1 MMMQAA
7 RFYAKGEPLKVEEVP
22 VPEVG
27 ADEVLVKVAGCGICQ
42 SDLEYIDLGVPTVKK
57 PPITLGHEPAGT
69 ITKAG
74 ESVKGFKEGDTV
86 LCGNIISCGVCR
98 YCREGRDDICDN
110 WVMLGNMI
118 DGAYAQYMK
127 IPAKNAYLLPPEIDP
142 EYGCIVADAVSTPF
156 HAVKDRSGLRIGD
169 NVAIFGCGGLGMAA
183 IQIATAM
190 GGNVIAV
197 DVFDAKLEIA
207 RKMGAVETINSQTTD
222 AVKEIR
228 RLTSGR
234 GVDVAFEM
242 IGRPETIVRAYKSV
256 AKGGRLVQVG
266 FSPKE
271 VTLNLGRMMVNEIE
285 VVGSCGCRSVDFPRL
300 IELIRRGKIDIK
312 SLVTHKFP
320 LSQVNEA
327 LDVLRRGESIRV
339 VLTPNK

>member
-1 MMMQAA
+1 MMQAA
-7 RFYAKGEPLKVEEVP
+7 RFYAKGEPLKLEEVP
-22 VPEVG
+22 IPEIG

-69 ITKAG
+69 ITKIG
-74 ESVKGFKEGDTV
+74 ESVKGFKVGDTV
-86 LCGNIISCGVCR
+86 LCSNIISCGVCR

-118 DGAYAQYMK
+118 DGAYAQYVK

-142 EYGCIVADAVSTPF
+142 EYGCIIADAVSTPF

-169 NVAIFGCGGLGMAA
+169 NVALFGCGGLGMAA

-207 RKMGAVETINSQTTD
+207 RKMGAVETINSRTTD

-242 IGRPETIVRAYKSV
+242 IGRPETIVQAYKSV

-271 VTLNLGRMMVNEIE
+271 VTLNLGRMMINEIE
-285 VVGSCGCRSVDFPRL
+285 VVGSCACRSVDFPRL